1 MEYTKEI
8 SVDLSGEALFGYIT
22 ATQGDANSRKV
33 KITLL
38 NNSQPYTVPLGASA
52 VLRCKKPDGTTVF
65 NNATINTDGTIT
77 ADLTEQMLAAVGN
90 CRCEVTLYGTDNSS
104 LTTVPFIV
112 KVTPASVSP
121 DITSSDEF
129 NALTEALTEVKNVS
143 ETASAALTTATA
155 ALNKMDEIEADI
167 DEHTAAAA
175 AATQNAN
182 TAAATA
188 QAAAEAAAAEE
199 QRSNNAFANALKGSV
214 SGSAVRM
221 DDTSPVEHTIGVK
234 AKSKNML
241 NPTLWSTAETS
252 FGVTIQYLPDED
264 CFLFNGTA
272 TKTDGATVGTKKL
285 PNIPLDKGK
294 YTVSATYVSG
304 TVSPENRTVFYIG
317 AKDDLTVSTSL
328 NWMATKL
335 SMSNTSFTADSRN
348 YLVQYWFYWYGD
360 ITFTD
365 YKVKLQFEENNAATP
380 YTPFVPDLT
389 ATKVM
394 KYGKNL
400 FDKSL
405 VNFSAYADS
414 GAFHCH
420 LVETLDTGWILQG
433 EDNNQIGN
441 AVYNNGWARLGYGAS
456 GATPPQGIKTII
468 GQTYTLSYDITLLE
482 KTYPDSTYPFIARIA
497 HKKGDMGSVKEYSL
511 TVNEK
516 KHITLS
522 ATANIETYIFP
533 TVSLNSNK
541 VQIEN
546 VQIELGTDATDYE
559 SFSKAEYTPAADGT
573 VSGVKS
579 LYPITSLIP
588 DTEGLTLEADYNRDI
603 NKAFAE
609 LQQAIISTGGNV

>member
-405 VNFSAYADS
+405 VRPTAYGDTGANNSSLVEILDNGWIMQGKDGTQKGDNAYA
-414 GAFHCH
+414 
-420 LVETLDTGWILQG
+420 
-433 EDNNQIGN
+433 
-441 AVYNNGWARLGYGAS
+441 NGWFSPTRQSAINNKGLKS
-456 GATPPQGIKTII
+456 NI

-482 KTYPDSTYPFIARIA
+482 KRYPDSTYPFAGRLYTEGNIRAEKHYTLSENA
-497 HKKGDMGSVKEYSL
+497 
-511 TVNEK
+511 K
-516 KHITLS
+516 KHITMS
-522 ATANIETYIFP
+522 WKATTNEFIYPSIT
-533 TVSLNSNK
+533 LNSNK
-541 VQIEN
+541 VKIEN
-546 VQIELGTDATDYE
+546 IQIELGAEATDYD
-559 SFSKAEYTPAADGT
+559 SFSKTEYTPAADGT
-573 VSGVKS
+573 VEGVKS
-579 LYPITSLIP
+579 LYPTTSLIP
-588 DTEGLTLEADYNRDI
+588 DTEGIILEADYNRDI